1 MKIKKLTV
9 RQTRSI
15 QQAFTKWFLIISA
28 CSVSFF
34 AGVELVL
41 ARLGLLGEL
50 DTMGK
55 AVPVIFS
62 SLVIIPV
69 SFAIARLLLRYPMR
83 PIKKLIQGMNRLA
96 EGHFEE
102 RLDFGDVGPM
112 KELAD
117 TFNKLASELQNTE
130 MLRADFV
137 NNFSHEF
144 KTPIMSIHGFA
155 ELLMQTKMP
164 EVQKEYVEV
173 IASESKRLA
182 HMATHVLN
190 LTKIEN
196 QSILTNC
203 SEYNLSEQL
212 RKCILLLESKWTE
225 KEITINADFDEHLVY
240 GDAELLQQVWVNLLD
255 NAIKFSPVGAE
266 IGVSIAN
273 LNREIQVVLSNH
285 GPMIPE
291 EDHSRLFNKFWQGD
305 TSHAQQ
311 GTGIGLAVVR
321 KIVDLHSGAVDVSS
335 SPEATIFTVRLPV
348 RVPED

>member
-15 QQAFTKWFLIISA
+15 QQAFAKWFLIISA
-28 CSVSFF
+28 CSLCFF
-34 AGVELVL
+34 AGVELVM
-41 ARLGLLGEL
+41 ARFGLLGEL
-50 DTMGK
+50 DTIDK

-62 SLVIIPV
+62 SLVILPV

-117 TFNKLASELQNTE
+117 TFNKLAGELQNTE

-155 ELLMQTKMP
+155 ELLQKADLP
-164 EVQKEYVEV
+164 EEQQEYVDV
-173 IASESKRLA
+173 ISSESMRLA

-196 QSILTNC
+196 QTILTNSC
-203 SEYNLSEQL
+203 EYNLSEQL
-212 RKCILLLESKWTE
+212 RKCILLLEKKWTE
-225 KEITINADFDEHLVY
+225 KEIAFDTAFEECVAF
-240 GDAELLQQVWVNLLD
+240 GDHELLQQVWVNLFD
-255 NAIKFSPVGAE
+255 NAIKFSPQGAE
-266 IGVSIAN
+266 VAVRIDSQQGNVVVSIAN
-273 LNREIQVVLSNH
+273 H
-285 GPMIPE
+285 GPMLS
-291 EDHSRLFNKFWQGD
+291 EDEKKRLFDKFWQGD
-305 TSHAQQ
+305 SSRAEQ
-311 GTGIGLAVVR
+311 GAGIGLAVVR
-321 KIVDLHSGAVDVSS
+321 KIVDLHKGSIEVSS
-335 SPEATIFTVRLPV
+335 TPEETIFSVSLPQK
-348 RVPED
+348 PAEG